1 MSIHRWLA
9 GVLLFALGCGAA
21 LLIKVPA
28 VGAASQE
35 GVVEGNLKYVDG
47 EDFRLIYPSGDK
59 TSGDKTEYLVVV
71 SRAPGTMTEAPINSR
86 SGLAVFS
93 KKNLERLTVYR
104 VVPVLTFKGGLIG
117 KCDGEDYCPLP
128 PPPPPP
134 DMSDTYFKS
143 GPVP

>member
-9 GVLLFALGCGAA
+9 GALLFALGCGAA
-21 LLIKVPA
+21 SLIKAPA
-28 VGAASQE
+28 AGAASQD

-47 EDFRLIYPSGDK
+47 EDFRLIYPP
-59 TSGDKTEYLVVV
+59 GDKTEYLVVV
-71 SRAPGTMTEAPINSR
+71 SRAPGTATEIPITSR

-104 VVPVLTFKGGLIG
+104 VVPLLTVKGGVIG

-134 DMSDTYFKS
+134 EMSNTYFKS
-143 GPVP
+143 GPLPPG

>member
-9 GVLLFALGCGAA
+9 GVLLFALGCGTA

-35 GVVEGNLKYVDG
+35 GVVEGSLKYVDG

-59 TSGDKTEYLVVV
+59 TEYLVVV
-71 SRAPGTMTEAPINSR
+71 SRSPGTTTEMPITSQ

-93 KKNLERLTVYR
+93 KKKLERLTIYR
-104 VVPVLTFKGGLIG
+104 VTPLLTWKGGLIG

-134 DMSDTYFKS
+134 EISNMYFKS